1 MNRARL
7 VLIPVLTLALCA
19 AFLLAAGAA
28 TAGGGDSAGPR
39 GVRPPGSTP
48 VDNSWKNGAQE
59 GRDVTPRYGG
69 FGLEVLVGGEPLE
82 VLYGRG
88 RGYVEAREGAEYV
101 LLLRNPL
108 PVRVAVALSVD
119 GLNTIDAR
127 RTSAWDASKWVIEPY
142 STIRITGWQMSS
154 SRARRFYFTTERDSY
169 AARLGRATDLGV
181 ITAVFYREVA
191 ARPYPV
197 TPPRYEEDRNE
208 PRERSEQPKERRAP
222 ESDSDSASRA
232 GTAENGAR
240 AGRGSVAA
248 RPRSDDDY
256 AATGIGRPVENDVE
270 WIHMNL
276 ERAPAAE
283 FTVRYEYRDALI
295 RIGVLPRPTRDD
307 TALRRRERARGFEDP
322 RYCPEP

>member
-7 VLIPVLTLALCA
+7 VLILVLTLTVGA
-19 AFLLAAGAA
+19 AFLPTAGAA
-28 TAGGGDSAGPR
+28 TAGGGDGAGTH
-39 GVRPPGSTP
+39 GVRAPGSTP
-48 VDNSWKNGAQE
+48 VDNSWNNGAQE

-88 RGYVEAREGAEYV
+88 RGYVEAREGAEYD

-142 STIRITGWQMSS
+142 GTIRITGWQMSS
-154 SRARRFYFTTERDSY
+154 SRARRFYFTNERDSY
-169 AARLGRATDLGV
+169 AARTGRATDLGV
-181 ITAVFYREVA
+181 ITAVFYREAA

-197 TPPRYEEDRNE
+197 TPPRYEDRNE

-222 ESDSDSASRA
+222 ESDADSSSRA
-232 GTAENGAR
+232 GGAENGAR

-248 RPRSDDDY
+248 RPRPDDDY
-256 AATGIGRPVENDVE
+256 AATGIGRSVENDVE
-270 WIHMNL
+270 WIHMSL
-276 ERAPAAE
+276 ERTPAAE

-295 RIGVLPRPTRDD
+295 RLGVLPRPTRDD